1 MEEQSTGS
9 KQILEAIGKLND
21 LTRQVKSG
29 SSEMREG
36 SKQVITESE
45 NLEQVTAEIT
55 TAMKD
60 MGKGTH
66 QIGVAVKRVNDG
78 TTDNKENIGVLEKE
92 VQKFKVE

>member
-9 KQILEAIGKLND
+9 KQILEAIGRLND

-29 SSEMREG
+29 STEMREG

-55 TAMKD
+55 GAMKE
-60 MGKGTH
+60 MGQGTH
-66 QIGVAVKRVNDG
+66 QIAIAINRVNES
-78 TTDNKENIGVLEKE
+78 TTDNKENITVLETE
-92 VQKFKVE
+92 VQKFKV